1 MIPKI
6 AVVTLCRGGLVRNLP
21 HRNRAMPL
29 IGRAK
34 SIKNHVI
41 SKFPYDHLVFE
52 DGDGVGDGVASRVC
66 DIIPNARFI
75 NIWDN
80 PTNNLKESHK
90 AGSVIGYNGMCLFYA
105 MEILHYLKD
114 YDYYVRLDADC
125 QLHSDLNIDN
135 FINNGYIYGYVR
147 DMLDKHE
154 PTRLTLLPAIK
165 EYIDDNKINILCSK
179 KEINCLNYYNNFH
192 ITKLDFWK
200 QKEATDFLKYI
211 YNQRGIRDHRWG
223 DSTIQANA
231 VRMFCPKEKIIQLS
245 GLKYRHASHR
255 WQNF

>member
-1 MIPKI
+1 MSHPKI
-6 AVVTLCRGGLVRNLP
+6 AVITLCRRMNAGG
-21 HRNRAMPL
+21 L

-52 DGDGVGDGVASRVC
+52 DADGIRGSVASQVC

-75 NIWDN
+75 NVWDN
-80 PTNNLKESHK
+80 PTDNLKESHK

-105 MEILHYLKD
+105 MEMLHYLKD

-135 FINNGYIYGYVR
+135 FINNGDIFGHSHK
-147 DMLDKHE
+147 MLDNHK
-154 PTRLTLLPAIK
+154 PTKLTLLPAIK
-165 EYIDDNKINILCSK
+165 EYIDGNKINTLCSE
-179 KEINCLNYYNNFH
+179 KEINCWNYYNNFH
-192 ITKLDFWK
+192 ITKLDFWR
-200 QKEATDFLKYI
+200 QKEVTDFLEYI
-211 YNQRGIRDHRWG
+211 YNQGGIRDHRWG

-231 VRMFCPKEKIIQLS
+231 VRMFCPKEKIIQLND
-245 GLKYRHASHR
+245 LKYRHDSHR